1 VDTGVLGE
9 HRREAQGR
17 AGDMDP
23 LRVTGACEDLTGRD
37 AHGEADAVRSVRVA
51 HGHGSFLQLR
61 CRSDGSQGVVFTGDR
76 QPEDRGRTAVVGPV
90 DDAAVPLDRPSDDF
104 RGAPSDDVEDL
115 RIEVVGGCLQADT
128 EHGDHA
134 AGASRRWSGVVRGDG
149 VRGVQ
154 LARHDGWCGLWLL
167 RPRRFLGQDG
177 SLEVLQLRARVQ
189 AELIGQIAA
198 GILIG
203 LERVPLATIGV
214 QGEHQQ
220 TPQALA
226 TGLVRDETAQL
237 RDRLA
242 T

>member
-1 VDTGVLGE
+1 
-9 HRREAQGR
+9 
-17 AGDMDP
+17 
-23 LRVTGACEDLTGRD
+23 
-37 AHGEADAVRSVRVA
+37 
-51 HGHGSFLQLR
+51 
-61 CRSDGSQGVVFTGDR
+61 
-76 QPEDRGRTAVVGPV
+76 
-90 DDAAVPLDRPSDDF
+90 
-104 RGAPSDDVEDL
+104 
-115 RIEVVGGCLQADT
+115 
-128 EHGDHA
+128 
-134 AGASRRWSGVVRGDG
+134 AGASRRWPGVVRDDG
-149 VRGVQ
+149 VRGVH
-154 LARHDGWCGLWLL
+154 LAGGDGWCGLWLL

-189 AELIGQIAA
+189 PELIGQIAA

-214 QGEHQQ
+214 QGEHQE